1 MKARAICL
9 RIIFKIQLFSFIT
22 QPQRSCTLL
31 QQHSLEIM
39 GITDRWITKKKGLWC
54 RWDRP
59 PEGFYKLNVD
69 GSSTVN
75 GSTGGGIIRDHN
87 GVSIVAFSTH
97 YGMGTNNTA
106 EFTALQEGLQLCREW
121 TITNVMIE
129 SDSMLVTSAMRKWEI
144 EHCNLIYHLRR
155 CLGAMRQGDHIAH
168 VYRQKNVCRR

>member
-9 RIIFKIQLFSFIT
+9 RIISKIQLFSFIT

-69 GSSTVN
+69 GSSAVN

-87 GVSIVAFSTH
+87 GVLIVAFSTH
-97 YGMGTNNTA
+97 YGMGTNNM
-106 EFTALQEGLQLCREW
+106 
-121 TITNVMIE
+121 NVMIE

-144 EHCNLIYHLRR
+144 EHWNLIYHLRR